1 MSWIAMRRIGRSK
14 FNTILSRPR
23 IDISEAYF
31 LNAHMREL
39 ISRFQSSPILV
50 FQLCEKNSGGKCEKE
65 SPENVLNVP
74 DFWAGEVRKSRSLA
88 IHSKTHF
95 IGVLC
100 PVPYVLTPLR
110 NIGSFII
117 DSSDLVLEILE

>member
-1 MSWIAMRRIGRSK
+1 MRRIGRSK

-39 ISRFQSSPILV
+39 ISSFQSSPILV

-74 DFWAGEVRKSRSLA
+74 DFWAGEVRKSRSRNTLQNSF
-88 IHSKTHF
+88 HWRSLSSTVRPYTTHKHRF
-95 IGVLC
+95 F
-100 PVPYVLTPLR
+100 YHR
-110 NIGSFII
+110 
-117 DSSDLVLEILE
+117 